1 MGTSDALLSLFARK
15 PAAAE
20 LTPEDELEL
29 RGQQSSLL
37 QALSQ
42 QKSPYENTLEMSLAA
57 ALPAL
62 GTALAG
68 GGSMGA
74 LGYGAVAG
82 ARGVESYGELMK
94 AQQEKDRTA
103 SLLELSNIQNR
114 LDAASMYRSEQAK
127 NKASLERAK
136 ATTGL
141 GQLLEAGGTPE
152 DFLRL
157 QEQKASLMEAQTQRA
172 LRPESL
178 SESEKPAPE
187 MVKKVLANQARA
199 LGDEETAKNL
209 EDPNTVLTA
218 GAANLMSNA
227 MNRGETFKARSAEM
241 EAAEA
246 ERAGFAGAKP
256 LYTLEGAD
264 PKDASLRPTKKS
276 SIAAIE
282 AKQAYGQ
289 LNNSMAKFRSLLERS
304 EGNLPNI
311 VDKYSAEFLQLR
323 EEIVSQVRLLEKM
336 GANFTEME
344 KNNVMLR
351 MLGLHMSEEEEKK
364 LWNLDFARKEAL
376 GTPDPLGTF
385 SRFQDTMTNN
395 YARSTLVNKFVDPTI
410 RYSPDVVSEFGF
422 PVMMRNTLL
431 VQNNPELKARLDQQA
446 IAEAQKRAALR
457 KQQGQ

>member
-1 MGTSDALLSLFARK
+1 
-15 PAAAE
+15 
-20 LTPEDELEL
+20 
-29 RGQQSSLL
+29 
-37 QALSQ
+37 
-42 QKSPYENTLEMSLAA
+42 
-57 ALPAL
+57 
-62 GTALAG
+62 
-68 GGSMGA
+68 
-74 LGYGAVAG
+74 
-82 ARGVESYGELMK
+82 
-94 AQQEKDRTA
+94 
-103 SLLELSNIQNR
+103 
-114 LDAASMYRSEQAK
+114 
-127 NKASLERAK
+127 
-136 ATTGL
+136 
-141 GQLLEAGGTPE
+141 
-152 DFLRL
+152 
-157 QEQKASLMEAQTQRA
+157 
-172 LRPESL
+172 
-178 SESEKPAPE
+178 

-199 LGDEETAKNL
+199 LGDEETAKTL
-209 EDPNTVLTA
+209 EDQNTVVTM
-218 GAANLMSNA
+218 GAANAMSSA
-227 MNRGETFKARSAEM
+227 MNRGGVFKARSAEM
-241 EAAEA
+241 GAAEA

-256 LYTLEGAD
+256 LYALEGAD
-264 PKDASLRPTKKS
+264 PKDASLRPTKES
-276 SIAAIE
+276 SMAAIE

-351 MLGLHMSEEEEKK
+351 MLGLHMSENEEKK

-395 YARSTLVNKFVDPTI
+395 YARSTLINKFVDPTI

-431 VQNNPELKARLDQQA
+431 VQNNPELKAKLDQRA
-446 IAEAQKRAALR
+446 IAQAQTRAALR